1 MVKVPGDLTQP
12 RDLPQRADARS
23 VEFARP
29 SRRGSSQLRRS
40 ARRAICILAVALMA
54 AMAGKTALAAEQA
67 GEAGQSCSKYLPTI
81 GRTVAAPCEPGQTET
96 RTEKTGDLSKLPLER
111 LSLRVKLGRAAEG
124 NSAILGVRISDV
136 VPPLA
141 KLIEITNAKVFT
153 NAVVPQSAAELAG
166 VRPGDIILTIGGLA
180 PKNAYDLSQ
189 LVRSYAPGSEVTIE
203 LARVSGTDLVQ
214 GLRDRADAG
223 SIDAMMALAPLL
235 RSGVGAIKSDAEAA
249 RWYRKAAE
257 LGNADAMDV
266 LGSLYESGVGFAKDE
281 AEAARWYRKAADLG
295 SAVSMGN
302 LADLYVRGGGVA
314 KDDAE
319 AARWYRKAAE
329 LGHADAMN
337 NLGTLHALGRGVAK
351 DEAEAA
357 RWYRKGADLGS
368 TEAMSNLGDLYVR
381 GGGVAKDAAEA
392 VRLYRKAAD
401 SGNAHAMRNLG
412 ILYYKG
418 DGMARDNG
426 EAVRWIFSAVE
437 KGDTYT
443 VKLLTDNSEAWSVE
457 FRKAL
462 QDRLRQAGV
471 YSGASDGTFGPSVKD
486 ALAALAARA
495 K

>member
-12 RDLPQRADARS
+12 RDLPQRADART

-235 RSGVGAIKSDAEAA
+235 RSGVGTVKSDAEAA
-249 RWYRKAAE
+249 RWFRKAAE
-257 LGNADAMDV
+257 LGNADAMFR
-266 LGSLYESGVGFAKDE
+266 LGYLYTEG
-281 AEAARWYRKAADLG
+281 
-295 SAVSMGN
+295 M
-302 LADLYVRGGGVA
+302 GVA

-319 AARWYRKAAE
+319 AARWFRKAAD
-329 LGHADAMN
+329 LGNPQAMN
-337 NLGTLHALGRGVAK
+337 TLGNHYEQGRGVAK
-351 DEAEAA
+351 DSAEAA
-357 RWYRKGADLGS
+357 
-368 TEAMSNLGDLYVR
+368 
-381 GGGVAKDAAEA
+381 
-392 VRLYRKAAD
+392 RLYRKAAD
-401 SGNAHAMRNLG
+401 GGSALAMRNLG
-412 ILYYKG
+412 MLYDEG
-418 DGMARDNG
+418 RGVPRDVAEAARW
-426 EAVRWIFSAVE
+426 VFSAIE
-437 KGDTYT
+437 KGDAYT
-443 VKLLTDNSEAWSVE
+443 IEEMTSNSAAWSVE